1 VLGQCECTS
10 VVLTLRVFLSGGLA
24 PQEVPTDWAGQR
36 PNSTSSYWR
45 ESCDIPIM
53 TPSYSGSACNSSLA
67 IFRVSVVDFYPRRPG
82 SLPGECQRVRF
93 LSEFFGFPM
102 SASLRQYSIVIRISP
117 RRCRVGPSE
126 TAVLHW
132 FSIFLTQENKK
143 APLLNLGP
151 KLATMIFSSHFSPLF
166 PDIV

>member
-1 VLGQCECTS
+1 
-10 VVLTLRVFLSGGLA
+10 
-24 PQEVPTDWAGQR
+24 
-36 PNSTSSYWR
+36 
-45 ESCDIPIM
+45 M

-82 SLPGECQRVRF
+82 ECQRVRF

-102 SASLRQYSIVIRISP
+102 SASLREYSIVIRISP
-117 RRCRVGPSE
+117 RRYRVGPSE
-126 TAVLHW
+126 AAVLHG

-151 KLATMIFSSHFSPLF
+151 KLATMIFS
-166 PDIV
+166 